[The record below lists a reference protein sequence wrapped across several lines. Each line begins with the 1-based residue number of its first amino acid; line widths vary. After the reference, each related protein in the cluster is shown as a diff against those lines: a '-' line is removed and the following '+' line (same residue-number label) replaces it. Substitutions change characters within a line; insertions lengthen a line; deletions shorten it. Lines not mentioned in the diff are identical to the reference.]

1 MKGKVFD
8 PLELS
13 NKMESRNRNPL
24 QKGGAG
30 KFRIC
35 RTRAKGFRQMK
46 KSGDK
51 YFRTMISHKII
62 SDQILS
68 INFIWQ
74 ILSGN
79 YHLWARRERII
90 FGFHRKFQPKMLKA
104 LQICILKH
112 QHFIK
117 SKVCR
122 IKTQSCNLKRKI
134 RKTRINAGTRSTLSK
149 RPNS

>member
-35 RTRAKGFRQMK
+35 RTRTKGFRQMK

-62 SDQILS
+62 SEQILS

-79 YHLWARRERII
+79 YHPRARRERII
-90 FGFHRKFQPKMLKA
+90 FGFHRTFQPKMLKA

-112 QHFIK
+112 QHFITHQM
-117 SKVCR
+117 
-122 IKTQSCNLKRKI
+122 KTCLYEKNVYLANQFDLMSNLRNI
-134 RKTRINAGTRSTLSK
+134 F
-149 RPNS
+149 